1 MTNDNERT
9 GFGEVPST
17 RAEAKQRATT
27 TPNKWI
33 PSPELRGWLYSILA
47 ALAAVGVGYGVITAE
62 QGGLWLA
69 LGAAVLG
76 VGNLIAARNV
86 PR

>member
-1 MTNDNERT
+1 MNTPR
-9 GFGEVPST
+9 T
-17 RAEAKQRATT
+17 RAELRATQ
-27 TPNKWI
+27 TPNRWV
-33 PSPELRGWLYSILA
+33 PSPAVRLWLYGILVAGA
-47 ALAAVGVGYGVITAE
+47 ALAVGYGLLTVE

-76 VGNLIAARNV
+76 GGNLIAARNV